1 MASLDSHSDQEGPH
15 SLPIYY
21 GHVQPIDNLTD
32 HLGSQGHSDHH
43 GHVDANHHHHTDDCC
58 NHQEPHSI
66 ASLPD
71 RLACEEMANA
81 MTAMVLNDEKG
92 ITSGLFPVHTS

>member
-1 MASLDSHSDQEGPH
+1 M
-15 SLPIYY
+15 
-21 GHVQPIDNLTD
+21 DNLTD

-43 GHVDANHHHHTDDCC
+43 GHADANHHHHTDDCC

-92 ITSGLFPVHTS
+92 ISLTCIYGITSGIDFYFRANKNQQSIPAACIVQSK